1 MQMHKQS
8 TQFDPSQYISKKHYK
23 YQKGG
28 AQKRPQSNDTCKL
41 VVCMRSP
48 KGENSRWLVRDLKV
62 IINI

>member
-28 AQKRPQSNDTCKL
+28 AQKRPAPQYKWNAKTNRLGGGGDEE
-41 VVCMRSP
+41 VVD
-48 KGENSRWLVRDLKV
+48 KILWL
-62 IINI
+62 